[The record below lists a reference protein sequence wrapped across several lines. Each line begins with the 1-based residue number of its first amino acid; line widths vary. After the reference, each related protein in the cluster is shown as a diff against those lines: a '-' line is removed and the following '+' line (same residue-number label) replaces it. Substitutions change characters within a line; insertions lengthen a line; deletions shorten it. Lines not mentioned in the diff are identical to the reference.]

1 MPCGAINSI
10 AEVFDDPQVRERGM
24 VSTWQHPVNPGL
36 HLVSSPIKLSAT
48 PVRTDRPPPLLG
60 EQTEDVLRT
69 VLGYSEARI
78 HALKE
83 GEVI

>member
-1 MPCGAINSI
+1 MI
-10 AEVFDDPQVRERGM
+10 RR
-24 VSTWQHPVNPGL
+24 
-36 HLVSSPIKLSAT
+36 
-48 PVRTDRPPPLLG
+48 PPLLG